1 MRILI
6 IGAGEVGAFLARELS
21 QQHEVVI
28 IENDDA
34 KVRKINDSYDVLSI
48 VGNGD
53 NPRILKKAEID
64 KAEIVLAVTGDD
76 RTNILASQVAFSFG
90 IKKIVTR
97 IRNDDYLEYPDLLNE
112 PEISVVNPGKII
124 SEKVL
129 SLISTPFAWRTESF
143 AMGKVELFKLRV
155 EDNTPIVDK
164 KLSELGPAKSW
175 IFVGVSRDGDIV
187 IPTGDTVLKPG
198 DFIFALGVPSVL
210 KKLKE
215 LFSLKLDKIHNVIV
229 VGAGRLGRKT
239 ARLLHEKGI
248 NVKLIESDHERATNA
263 AEELPGVTVFKG
275 DATDS
280 DTLVEAGIKSCD
292 YLMALTGSDE
302 ENVFSALLAKNMGV
316 KRSTV
321 LYNKPDYVGVLEAIG
336 VDRTISVRI
345 AVVNEILSLLH
356 IGGVAHITLLEEGM
370 GEVLEFDVFENTR
383 ILGVPLSKAHLPHD
397 SIIGICIRNDEV
409 IIPRGDFVPQ
419 LNDRLIVFAL
429 PSAVK
434 KVENMLKH

>member
-6 IGAGEVGAFLARELS
+6 IGAGEVGSFLARELS
-21 QQHEVVI
+21 QQHEVVV
-28 IENDDA
+28 IEEDESKA
-34 KVRKINDSYDVLSI
+34 RKLHDSYDVLTV

-53 NPRILKKAEID
+53 NPAVLKKAEID
-64 KAEIVLAVTGDD
+64 KADIVLAVTGDD
-76 RTNILASQVAFSFG
+76 RTNILASQVAFSCG
-90 IKKIVTR
+90 IKKIVIR

-112 PEISVVNPGKII
+112 PEISVVNPGNII
-124 SEKVL
+124 SEKIY
-129 SLISTPFAWRTESF
+129 SLISTPFAWRTESL

-155 EDNTPIVDK
+155 EDDTPIVNK

-175 IFVGVSRDGDIV
+175 IFVGVSRNGEVV

-215 LFSLKLDKIHNVIV
+215 LFALQLDKIHSVIV

-239 ARLLHEKGI
+239 ASILNEKGI
-248 NVKLIESDHERATNA
+248 NVKLIENDPQRARIA
-263 AEELPGVTVFKG
+263 AEDLPGVTVFNG

-280 DTLVEAGIKSCD
+280 DTLMEAGGDSCD
-292 YLMALTGSDE
+292 YLLALTGSDE
-302 ENVFSALLAKNMGV
+302 QNVFSALLAKNMGV

-321 LYNKPDYVGVLEAIG
+321 LYNKPDYVDVLEAIG

-356 IGGVAHITLLEEGM
+356 LGGVAHITLLEEGR
-370 GEVLEFDVFENTR
+370 GEVLEFDVTEKTK
-383 ILGVPLSKAHLPHD
+383 ILGVPLSKSNLPKD

-409 IIPRGDFVPQ
+409 IVPRGDFVPQ
-419 LNDRLIVFAL
+419 VSDRLIVFAL